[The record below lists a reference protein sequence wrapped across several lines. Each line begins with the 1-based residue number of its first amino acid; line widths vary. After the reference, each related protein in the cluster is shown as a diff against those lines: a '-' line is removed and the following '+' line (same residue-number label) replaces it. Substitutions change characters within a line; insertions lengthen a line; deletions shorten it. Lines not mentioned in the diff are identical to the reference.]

1 MSIKHALLA
10 LLHQEPGYGYELK
23 KRFQESLG
31 PIWPLQ
37 EAQVYNN
44 LRILER
50 AGLVTLE
57 ARVPQEKRP
66 DRKEYRL
73 TEAGRAELEDWLATP
88 VSSHRRLK
96 DDFYLKVTVLADVL
110 DQPERL
116 QELLWQQRDVYLQ
129 QLREL
134 EQALAQAEADGDA
147 VVAALL
153 DGAILHTEAD
163 LTWLD
168 RCEERLLAGQ
178 PATQP
183 SGPVAGDG
191 GAP

>member
-1 MSIKHALLA
+1 LSIKHALLA

-31 PIWPLQ
+31 PIWPLR

-57 ARVPQEKRP
+57 ARVPQERRP

-73 TEAGRAELEDWLATP
+73 TPAGQAELESWLATP
-88 VSSHRRLK
+88 VNSRRRLK

-116 QELLWQQRDVYLQ
+116 RDLLWQQRDAYLQ
-129 QLREL
+129 QLRDL
-134 EQALAQAEADGDA
+134 EQALAQAEADEDP

-163 LTWLD
+163 LAWLD
-168 RCEERLLAGQ
+168 RCEERLLAGE
-178 PATQP
+178 A
-183 SGPVAGDG
+183 AGQAVEDG